1 MLYFNTKKRILTSS
15 LKINESELSENFFKL
30 YRMNG
35 YVNSEVVEEV
45 DNNIDKD
52 SAIIKA
58 KFVKRMTVTKEIF

>member
-1 MLYFNTKKRILTSS
+1 
-15 LKINESELSENFFKL
+15 
-30 YRMNG
+30 MNG

-58 KFVKRMTVTKEIF
+58 KIC

>member
-1 MLYFNTKKRILTSS
+1 
-15 LKINESELSENFFKL
+15 
-30 YRMNG
+30 MNG

-58 KFVKRMTVTKEIF
+58 KFVKKDELLQRKYFK

>member
-1 MLYFNTKKRILTSS
+1 
-15 LKINESELSENFFKL
+15 
-30 YRMNG
+30 MNG

-58 KFVKRMTVTKEIF
+58 KFVKKDDCLQKENIFK

>member
-1 MLYFNTKKRILTSS
+1 MNKGALVITLILKKRILTSS

-52 SAIIKA
+52 SAIN
-58 KFVKRMTVTKEIF
+58 